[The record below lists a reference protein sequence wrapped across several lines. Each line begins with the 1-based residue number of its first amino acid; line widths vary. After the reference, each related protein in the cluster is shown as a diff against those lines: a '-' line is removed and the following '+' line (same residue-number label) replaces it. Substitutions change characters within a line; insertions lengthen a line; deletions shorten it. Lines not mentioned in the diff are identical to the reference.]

1 MRLLPLWQRVQLCMP
16 ISSASCPAGHA
27 MQVVHPCMLCTNRS
41 IQELKMLSRRFR
53 YFCRMVNAERRMTQ
67 SLEIRV
73 RKLSES
79 GSIFRVIIVE
89 KN

>member
-1 MRLLPLWQRVQLCMP
+1 
-16 ISSASCPAGHA
+16 
-27 MQVVHPCMLCTNRS
+27 
-41 IQELKMLSRRFR
+41 MLSRRQR

-67 SLEIRV
+67 SLVIRV